1 MHLMEVPEGK
11 GKESGRGRKA
21 CERVEYPSAMSTRS
35 LSLSFVSVGVL
46 KREWERDIRRR
57 EWICVVIN
65 GNMGESVHCGL
76 YKLPTL
82 PLVS

>member
-46 KREWERDIRRR
+46 KREWERANFPKR
-57 EWICVVIN
+57 ETSI
-65 GNMGESVHCGL
+65 L
-76 YKLPTL
+76 RK
-82 PLVS
+82 